1 MKLNNCRK
9 AILSLSL
16 LMFLGFGPFD
26 WLQLITNYF
35 FSQSGSV
42 VQQTAPQNEGSGDGT
57 AIPGG
62 QPSSAEPGDNQCPIC
77 PGPRPRPRPVPPAT

>member
-26 WLQLITNYF
+26 WLSLITNYI
-35 FSQSGSV
+35 FSQGDTV
-42 VQQTAPQNEGSGDGT
+42 VEQTVPQQDAGGGTGAP
-57 AIPGG
+57 I
-62 QPSSAEPGDNQCPIC
+62 AEPATGDIQCPLC
-77 PGPRPRPRPVPPAT
+77 PSPRPRPRPIPPAT

>member
-35 FSQSGSV
+35 LSQSDAV
-42 VQQTAPQNEGSGDGT
+42 VEQTVPQNDGSGNGSAT
-57 AIPGG
+57 PGG
-62 QPSSAEPGDNQCPIC
+62 QPSVVEPGQCPMC
-77 PGPRPRPRPVPPAT
+77 PGPRPRPRPIPPT